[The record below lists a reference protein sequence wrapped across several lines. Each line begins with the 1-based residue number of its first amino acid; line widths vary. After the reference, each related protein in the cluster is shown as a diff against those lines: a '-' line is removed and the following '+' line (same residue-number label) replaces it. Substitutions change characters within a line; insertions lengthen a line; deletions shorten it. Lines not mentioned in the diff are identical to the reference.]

1 MDGLRQ
7 HKTNNM
13 TYTGFTT
20 SSTVHWVV
28 DKEIKNSSINNLVD
42 RTLNGKDDSDRHLMS
57 LYGIALGSRGKIFI
71 ELGVR
76 GGTTT
81 IPLLLAAK
89 ANGGM
94 LYSVD
99 INEIDFDVPEDLKPH
114 WTFVKQDAIEFLK
127 FFPENL
133 QIDVVYIDDW
143 HSYEHVKKELEI
155 LDTLVSPST
164 VIILH
169 DLMYG
174 GTTPFYH
181 SDLTV
186 KDGQWGN
193 GGPYRAVAELNPQFW
208 EYATLPWNNGLT
220 LLRKKYSNKYKQR

>member
-1 MDGLRQ
+1 MNQTFNFENPLKWAD
-7 HKTNNM
+7 
-13 TYTGFTT
+13 
-20 SSTVHWVV
+20 
-28 DKEIKNSSINNLVD
+28 IKDNPLDALIN
-42 RTLNGKDDSDRHLMS
+42 RTLKGTEDSDRHVMS
-57 LYGIALGSRGKIFI
+57 LYGIALGSRGKVFI

-81 IPLLLAAK
+81 MPLLLAAK
-89 ANGGM
+89 ANGGI

-99 INEIDFDVPEDLKPH
+99 INPVDFEVPNDLKPH
-114 WTFVKQDAIEFLK
+114 WQFIQKDAVEFLK
-127 FFPENL
+127 DFPESI
-133 QIDVVYIDDW
+133 QIDLVYVDDW
-143 HSYEHVKKELEI
+143 HSYEHVKNELEV
-155 LDTLVSPST
+155 LDTKVSPSS
-164 VIILH
+164 VILLH

-181 SDLTV
+181 SDITV

-208 EYATLPWNNGLT
+208 EFSTLPWNNGLT